1 MDDKYLYFGDVCLD
15 GKLQCRESYDIGL
28 QLYNRLPSITND
40 RDKRNK
46 KAKSSWEAA
55 HASETALKA
64 FLIYTEFIN
73 MPIFNNP
80 KTLNRSIEENRILL
94 RSEKNKN
101 GNTIDVYSMGFYPG
115 YKEHNQIWRLLLD
128 GRRKELPNL
137 EQSKFSDS
145 KSFGMISN
153 MSVLLPSIQNIALDG
168 DFRLDNNFI
177 INDPIH
183 TYDFNKAI
191 SGHDL
196 FAYLK
201 IQNPAIQGIINND
214 LFLLGNQFS
223 KEEKIIGILEGYGN
237 NSMQNNSNRENIYIN
252 SLTFPKRRFDWITGE
267 EISDIDLKSILDF
280 AKINLDIAEFKFPGD
295 NIDKFEYITKLDFSE
310 YNSTVFK
317 FLDPVCKYYVKQY
330 FTNEEINIIDYIAKN
345 QCLTQ
350 SDIVMFL
357 NMCVYYKYYIRVI
370 LQDKSEILNFDKSD
384 HAKNLFV
391 HTANMKSYDANG
403 TSKLEDSPIFIS
415 NIGNISKVSE
425 KIKQQNEKTTD
436 KDNKKIEQENKNV
449 NLDRLEIGNETS
461 ILRMIEQ
468 DECLR
473 NTFGGGINT
482 QSRILNSI
490 YSALIKDG
498 TEEIGFIMIV
508 HNEKNGKDEIDIGVL
523 QQHRSKGYA
532 TKALDLLK
540 DVIVYNKL
548 DVEVQTKK
556 ANKAAIQSLTK
567 NGFTLCK
574 SDDIYNYYTLKG
586 DSVHKK

>member
-1 MDDKYLYFGDVCLD
+1 
-15 GKLQCRESYDIGL
+15 
-28 QLYNRLPSITND
+28 
-40 RDKRNK
+40 
-46 KAKSSWEAA
+46 
-55 HASETALKA
+55 
-64 FLIYTEFIN
+64 
-73 MPIFNNP
+73 
-80 KTLNRSIEENRILL
+80 
-94 RSEKNKN
+94 
-101 GNTIDVYSMGFYPG
+101 
-115 YKEHNQIWRLLLD
+115 
-128 GRRKELPNL
+128 
-137 EQSKFSDS
+137 
-145 KSFGMISN
+145 
-153 MSVLLPSIQNIALDG
+153 
-168 DFRLDNNFI
+168 
-177 INDPIH
+177 
-183 TYDFNKAI
+183 
-191 SGHDL
+191 
-196 FAYLK
+196 
-201 IQNPAIQGIINND
+201 
-214 LFLLGNQFS
+214 
-223 KEEKIIGILEGYGN
+223 
-237 NSMQNNSNRENIYIN
+237 
-252 SLTFPKRRFDWITGE
+252 
-267 EISDIDLKSILDF
+267 
-280 AKINLDIAEFKFPGD
+280 
-295 NIDKFEYITKLDFSE
+295 
-310 YNSTVFK
+310 
-317 FLDPVCKYYVKQY
+317 
-330 FTNEEINIIDYIAKN
+330 
-345 QCLTQ
+345 
-350 SDIVMFL
+350 
-357 NMCVYYKYYIRVI
+357 
-370 LQDKSEILNFDKSD
+370 
-384 HAKNLFV
+384 
-391 HTANMKSYDANG
+391 MKSYDANG

-508 HNEKNGKDEIDIGVL
+508 RNEKNGKDEIDIGVL